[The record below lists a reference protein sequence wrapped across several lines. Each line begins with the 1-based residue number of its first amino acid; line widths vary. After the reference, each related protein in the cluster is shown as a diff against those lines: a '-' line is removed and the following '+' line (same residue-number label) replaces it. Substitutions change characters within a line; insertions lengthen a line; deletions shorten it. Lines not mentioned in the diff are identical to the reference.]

1 MPRPPLP
8 IGSHGKIR
16 VYPSGAM
23 WRALTKFRDFD
34 GITRSVERVGKTKAA
49 AQRELKQA
57 LTERTSQVADV
68 VSPSTR
74 FREVA
79 EQWFNSVQAAA
90 AQGTRSPTT
99 VDVYRSQLDRHVLPA
114 LGELRVQ
121 EVTVPRVDSFL
132 STLRNQSGTATA
144 KTSRTV
150 VSGVL
155 GLAVRHGAIST
166 NPIRETARI
175 EEGPKSAPRA
185 LTAAE
190 RARFL
195 DQLESDE
202 AASGRDI
209 PDLVRFMLATGARIG
224 EALAVC
230 WPEVDCDSGLVA
242 VNFTVVRVKGKGLVR
257 KSTKSSSGERTLPL
271 PSWAVEMLRQRKAER
286 GTSGEPVFP
295 DSLGGLRDPS
305 NTRRDLRKARG
316 SEEFGWVT
324 SHVFRKTAATILDEA
339 GLSARVVA
347 DQLGHSR
354 PSLTQDV
361 YMGRKAV
368 TEDAATALETV
379 FDRKSE

>member
-1 MPRPPLP
+1 M
-8 IGSHGKIR
+8 
-16 VYPSGAM
+16 
-23 WRALTKFRDFD
+23 
-34 GITRSVERVGKTKAA
+34 
-49 AQRELKQA
+49 
-57 LTERTSQVADV
+57 
-68 VSPSTR
+68 
-74 FREVA
+74 
-79 EQWFNSVQAAA
+79 
-90 AQGTRSPTT
+90 
-99 VDVYRSQLDRHVLPA
+99 
-114 LGELRVQ
+114 
-121 EVTVPRVDSFL
+121 

-209 PDLVRFMLATGARIG
+209 PDLVRFMLATGVRIG

>member
-1 MPRPPLP
+1 
-8 IGSHGKIR
+8 
-16 VYPSGAM
+16 M

-34 GITRSVERVGKTKAA
+34 GVTRSVERVGKTKAA
-49 AQRELKQA
+49 AQRQLKQA
-57 LTERTSQVADV
+57 LTERTATVAEV
-68 VSPSTR
+68 VAPSTR

-79 EQWFNSVQAAA
+79 EQWFRSVQAAA

-114 LGELRVQ
+114 LGELRIQ

-132 STLRNQSGTATA
+132 SALRSQSGTSTA

-155 GLAVRHGAIST
+155 GLAVRHGAIPN
-166 NPIRETARI
+166 NPVRETARI
-175 EEGPKSAPRA
+175 EEGHKSAPRA

-190 RARFL
+190 RTRFL

-202 AASGRDI
+202 TASGRDI
-209 PDLVRFMLATGARIG
+209 PDLVRFMLATGVRIG

-230 WPEVDCDSGLVA
+230 WPEVDCEAGLVS

-271 PSWAVEMLRQRKAER
+271 PSWAVEMLRRRESKR
-286 GTSGEPVFP
+286 GDREEPVFP

-316 SEEFGWVT
+316 TEEFTWVT

-361 YMGRKAV
+361 YLGRKAV

-379 FDRKSE
+379 FDSESE